1 MDGLGLL
8 VRAQGD
14 ITQAVTIHEQALD
27 VWRKLGSRDQLADG
41 LFFYGLALMYAG
53 DPLARPVLA
62 ESLQIARTLP
72 DPRWLGGTL
81 WALGR
86 TLRYRGELVA
96 AREAIEESLQRA
108 EAVGNPSGIAVS
120 RWGLGEIQLDMGDL
134 DTALATLQEA
144 LGRLWELGEIWS
156 AILCLERI
164 AKLLARRNQAE
175 AVTLTAAAAAWRSRV
190 GLPLPPVDAARL
202 DRELAELRSTLE
214 PVVLQALEQRGLDLF
229 PAEIVAMALAA

>member
-1 MDGLGLL
+1 
-8 VRAQGD
+8 
-14 ITQAVTIHEQALD
+14 
-27 VWRKLGSRDQLADG
+27 
-41 LFFYGLALMYAG
+41 MYAG

-62 ESLQIARTLP
+62 ESLHHARMLP
-72 DPRWLGGTL
+72 QPRWLGGTL

-120 RWGLGEIQLDMGDL
+120 LWGLGEVQLDQGDL
-134 DTALATLQEA
+134 GGALTTLQDALA
-144 LGRLWELGEIWS
+144 RLWGLGEIWS

-164 AKLLARRNQAE
+164 VKLLARRNQAE
-175 AVTLTAAAAAWRSRV
+175 AVTLAAAAAAWRSRV
-190 GLPLPPVDAARL
+190 GLPIPPVDTARL
-202 DRELAELRSTLE
+202 DQELAQLRSALE
-214 PVVLQALEQRGLDLF
+214 PPVLNALEQQGIDLF